1 MTGNS
6 FFHKITSWV
15 SLILVLTFLCLTG
28 FGFSQ
33 SGISLKV
40 GIYQN
45 EPKLFVDEAGN
56 PSGFWVELLNHIA
69 QEEGWVLQYVPGT
82 WEENVERLKA
92 KAIDIMPDVAY
103 NEDRTAFL
111 DYSEESAYTSWS
123 GVYVKAGTTVDSL
136 LDLDG
141 RRIAVMH
148 QSVNYIGNSGIKSL
162 LKAFDIEGIF
172 IEKDSYAE
180 VLEAVKNDEAD
191 AAVTSKDFA
200 ILHLA
205 KYELISTPIIFQPAT
220 LYFTFPKGNA
230 DNSFLIDTID
240 GHIRALKGNE
250 SSTYYKL
257 MTKWFNVQSEKFVIP
272 QWVFWLLSVSILFIS
287 LLGVGSQLLRI
298 RVKERTKALTLE
310 IQRRKRFEDEL
321 YENKRLLEETVRER
335 TAELKH
341 SNEELERFAYIT
353 SHDLQEPLRMI
364 TSYLQLLES
373 RYRDKIDSDANDF
386 IFYAVDGAKRM
397 QQLINDL
404 LKYSRLDTHKKEH
417 GPVDCNDVVNDVLSN
432 LEIAIKESGADIQL
446 MTLPVVTGDE
456 TQLRQIFQNLIGNAV
471 KFKEDRPLKI
481 AVNVNEDEEYWW
493 FTVKDN
499 GIGIE
504 EKHFERI
511 FQVFQRLHG
520 SRQYDGNGIGLAIC
534 RKIVENHGGTIT
546 VSSKAGEGSRFTF
559 SIAKRGSKHAGK
571 NREFN

>member
-1 MTGNS
+1 
-6 FFHKITSWV
+6 
-15 SLILVLTFLCLTG
+15 
-28 FGFSQ
+28 
-33 SGISLKV
+33 
-40 GIYQN
+40 
-45 EPKLFVDEAGN
+45 
-56 PSGFWVELLNHIA
+56 
-69 QEEGWVLQYVPGT
+69 
-82 WEENVERLKA
+82 
-92 KAIDIMPDVAY
+92 
-103 NEDRTAFL
+103 
-111 DYSEESAYTSWS
+111 
-123 GVYVKAGTTVDSL
+123 
-136 LDLDG
+136 
-141 RRIAVMH
+141 MH

-230 DNSFLIDTID
+230 NNSFLIDTID

-287 LLGVGSQLLRI
+287 LLAVGSQLLRI
-298 RVKERTKALTLE
+298 RVKERTSALTLE

-471 KFKEDRPLKI
+471 KFKGDRPLEI

-504 EKHFERI
+504 EKYFERI